1 MSTPTAVSPDRK
13 AIVIGGG
20 PAGLLAAAR
29 LAAGGADTTLLEAS
43 SRLGGRAA
51 SDRRDGFDLN
61 QGPHALYTGGA
72 GLRELRAVG
81 VDPDGWN
88 PTSLSRSV
96 LVRGGKPTRRAGGS
110 FALTRWLLGMRR
122 TDPAQLAGLSVS
134 EWLRETLPERARDA
148 GGALVRVATFV
159 ADHDSLSADVAAS
172 QIRIALLPGVR
183 YIRGGWGTMVAAL
196 ATRAEAGGAELRTRA
211 AARAVRRAGDG
222 WEVELDG
229 ETLRAGILLVA
240 AGEPEDFAKLLGE
253 RAPAPPGPAA
263 EVSSLDLG
271 LRRLPRRG
279 RRFALGLDRPDYLSR
294 HSPPRHPDG
303 TLLSLGGY
311 ARQPREQLEALAD
324 AVQPG
329 WREQAT
335 LQRFLP
341 RMVAVSAIA
350 TPATGGLA
358 GRPAV
363 DRGDGLYLAGDWL
376 GSEGWLTDAALA
388 SGATAAEAALR
399 SEVTTAA

>member
-1 MSTPTAVSPDRK
+1 
-13 AIVIGGG
+13 VIGGG

-29 LAAGGADTTLLEAS
+29 LSAGGVETILLEAS

-51 SDRRDGFDLN
+51 SERRDGFDLN
-61 QGPHALYTGGA
+61 QGPHALYTGGV
-72 GLRELRAVG
+72 GMRELRAVG

-88 PTSLSRSV
+88 PTSPLRSV
-96 LVRGGKPTRRAGGS
+96 LVRGGRPTRRAGGS
-110 FALTRWLLGMRR
+110 FALARWLVEMRR
-122 TDPAQLAGLSVS
+122 TDPAELAGISVS
-134 EWLRETLPERARDA
+134 EWLRDTVPERARGA
-148 GGALVRVATFV
+148 AGALVRVATFV
-159 ADHDSLSADVAAS
+159 ADHDALSADVAAS
-172 QIRIALLPGVR
+172 QVRIALLPGVR

-211 AARAVRRAGDG
+211 AARAVRQTRSG
-222 WEVELDG
+222 WEVDLDE
-229 ETLRAGILLVA
+229 ETRRADLLLVA

-271 LRRLPRRG
+271 LRRLPRRS
-279 RRFALGLDRPDYLSR
+279 RRFALGLDQPSYLSR

-311 ARQPREQLEALAD
+311 ARQSREQLEALAD
-324 AVQPG
+324 TVQPG
-329 WREQAT
+329 WREQAL

-363 DRGDGLYLAGDWL
+363 DRGDGLFLAGDWL
-376 GSEGWLTDAALA
+376 GPEGWLTDAALA
-388 SGATAAEAALR
+388 SGSAAAAGALR
-399 SEVTTAA
+399 NEVPVAA